1 MSKVKKTFR
10 IPDMHCS
17 ACVMKLEG
25 LEDDLPGV
33 LMVEGSYQR
42 QTLVVEFD
50 DSKVNEGEIRKT
62 IQELGY
68 TVENFL

>member
-1 MSKVKKTFR
+1 MSIVKKTFR

-33 LMVEGSYQR
+33 QMVQASYQK
-42 QTLVVEFD
+42 QSLLVEFD
-50 DSKVNEGEIRKT
+50 DSQIEIREILKAV
-62 IQELGY
+62 EKLGY
-68 TVENFL
+68 TVRI

>member
-1 MSKVKKTFR
+1 MSTIKKTFR

-33 LMVEGSYQR
+33 LLVEGSYQK
-42 QTLVVEFD
+42 QTLLVAYN
-50 DSKVNEGEIRKT
+50 DSIIGEEEIRKA

-68 TVENFL
+68 TVEVR

>member
-1 MSKVKKTFR
+1 MSVVKKTFR

-33 LMVEGSYQR
+33 KMVEASYQK
-42 QTLVVEFD
+42 QSLQIEYD
-50 DSKVNEGEIRKT
+50 DNQVSEAEIRT
-62 IQELGY
+62 AIQKLGY
-68 TVENFL
+68 SVENR

>member
-1 MSKVKKTFR
+1 MSIVKKTFR

-33 LMVEGSYQR
+33 RMVQASYQK
-42 QTLVVEFD
+42 QSMVVEFD
-50 DSKVNEGEIRKT
+50 DGKVSEEEIRKA
-62 IQELGY
+62 IKELGY
-68 TVENFL
+68 TVENR

>member
-1 MSKVKKTFR
+1 MSTVKKTFR

-33 LMVEGSYQR
+33 QMVQASYQK
-42 QTLVVEFD
+42 QSMLVEYD
-50 DSKVNEGEIRKT
+50 DSKVGIEDILKAVER
-62 IQELGY
+62 LGY
-68 TVENFL
+68 TVET

>member
-1 MSKVKKTFR
+1 MSIVKKTFR

-33 LMVEGSYQR
+33 SLVQGSYQK
-42 QTLVVEFD
+42 QSMLVEYD
-50 DSKVNEGEIRKT
+50 DDLMGEEEIRKA
-62 IQELGY
+62 IEELGY
-68 TVENFL
+68 TVVGE

>member
-1 MSKVKKTFR
+1 MSIIKKTFR

-33 LMVEGSYQR
+33 KRAEASYQK
-42 QTLVVEFD
+42 QSMLVEYD
-50 DSKVNEGEIRKT
+50 DSKVSEEEIRKA
-62 IQELGY
+62 IDELGY
-68 TVENFL
+68 TVEDL

>member
-1 MSKVKKTFR
+1 MSVVKKTFR

-33 LMVEGSYQR
+33 KMVEASYQK
-42 QTLVVEFD
+42 QSLQIEYD
-50 DSKVNEGEIRKT
+50 DNQVSEAEIRKA
-62 IQELGY
+62 IQQLGY
-68 TVENFL
+68 SVENR

>member
-33 LMVEGSYQR
+33 LMVEGSYQK
-42 QTLVVEFD
+42 QSLLVEYD
-50 DSKVNEGEIRKT
+50 DDKVNEGDIRKA

>member
-1 MSKVKKTFR
+1 MSTVKKTFR

-33 LMVEGSYQR
+33 QKVQASYQKLSM
-42 QTLVVEFD
+42 LVEYD
-50 DSKVNEGEIRKT
+50 DSKVIEGEIRKA
-62 IQELGY
+62 INELGY
-68 TVENFL
+68 TVEDR

>member
-1 MSKVKKTFR
+1 MSTIKKTFR

-33 LMVEGSYQR
+33 LLVEGSYQK
-42 QTLVVEFD
+42 QSLLVEYD
-50 DSKVNEGEIRKT
+50 DNLVAEEDIRKA
-62 IQELGY
+62 IQGLGY
-68 TVENFL
+68 TVED

>member
-1 MSKVKKTFR
+1 MSIVKTTFR

-33 LMVEGSYQR
+33 RMVQASYQK
-42 QTLVVEFD
+42 LSMLVEFD
-50 DSKVNEGEIRKT
+50 DSKIGIED
-62 IQELGY
+62 IQKAVGKLGY
-68 TVENFL
+68 TVKI

>member
-1 MSKVKKTFR
+1 MSVVKKTFR

-33 LMVEGSYQR
+33 KMVEASYQK
-42 QTLVVEFD
+42 QSLHIEYD
-50 DSKVNEGEIRKT
+50 DNQVSEAEIRT
-62 IQELGY
+62 AIQQLGY
-68 TVENFL
+68 SVENR

>member
-1 MSKVKKTFR
+1 MNYR

-33 LMVEGSYQR
+33 KMVQASYHKQNV
-42 QTLVVEFD
+42 LVEFD
-50 DSKVNEGEIRKT
+50 DSMLDETAIREA
-62 IQELGY
+62 IRELGY
-68 TVENFL
+68 TVEDW